1 MHGLLKLSFR
11 SPNPCLHADRFEIF
25 TFFTDMTSQE
35 KKFIGILAAASLLG
49 AGGLYFVA
57 SNGADRY
64 QSAKEQFDGHTM
76 DINQM
81 QNLPLFPTQ
90 QNKQEK
96 EKALA
101 AFKADAQALTSK
113 LLAKRPKSLENINPQ
128 AFTNLLV
135 EATQET
141 KKKYAAEGLKI
152 DGDDA
157 DLPKGFYL
165 GFENYVST
173 PAQGSATGILSYQL
187 GAIREVHSILA
198 AAKPSKL
205 LNFYREPLLEE
216 KGETYAPSAT
226 VPYRTMP
233 FEVSFLAPE
242 SSLRDLINGLQQSS
256 QYFFV
261 IRSMRIVNEKQSAPK
276 ASDANFNDAEEVSSA
291 EPAPAAVAT
300 FVLPDESEP
309 AAAAPAEAPTEAAA
323 STTDS
328 SRILKQVLG
337 SEELQVFLRVDL
349 VLFDEPQPAAR

>member
-1 MHGLLKLSFR
+1 
-11 SPNPCLHADRFEIF
+11 
-25 TFFTDMTSQE
+25 MTSQE

-64 QSAKEQFDGHTM
+64 QTAKEQFDGHAM

-81 QNLPLFPTQ
+81 QSLPLFPTQ

-101 AFKADAQALTSK
+101 AFKSDAQALTSK
-113 LLAKRPKSLENINPQ
+113 LTAKRPKSLENINPQ

-135 EATQET
+135 EATQDT
-141 KKKYAAEGLKI
+141 KKKYAAAGLKI

-157 DLPKGFYL
+157 ELPKGFYL

-173 PAQGSATGILSYQL
+173 PAQGSATGILAYQL

-216 KGETYAPSAT
+216 KGETYTPSAA

-233 FEVSFLAPE
+233 FEISFLAPE
-242 SSLRDLINGLQQSS
+242 SSLRDMINGLQQSS

-261 IRSMRIVNEKQSAPK
+261 VRSMRIVNEKQSAPK
-276 ASDANFNDAEEVSSA
+276 ASDANFDDAEETSSSK
-291 EPAPAAVAT
+291 PAAAAAVAT

-323 STTDS
+323 SSTDS

-349 VLFDEPQPAAR
+349 VLFDELQPAAR